1 MNTGGQVTYKAAERQ
16 LQNTVLKNIDQRPSG
31 GSCIQYVF
39 QKQYRVD
46 QPIGLCGHRDAHMTS
61 LLALLSTP
69 YSHVTQICSSASLNM
84 SNNSPVPSPSPSLEL
99 VYCKK
104 TLMQLVFAASSAF
117 LRCIFGPSCL
127 ILIHLSWI
135 TSASPP
141 AASAATIPRS
151 IPSSLFSVFVHS
163 LAVATASPVNPEN
176 S

>member
-84 SNNSPVPSPSPSLEL
+84 SNNSPVPSPGPSLE
-99 VYCKK
+99 V
-104 TLMQLVFAASSAF
+104 V
-117 LRCIFGPSCL
+117 
-127 ILIHLSWI
+127 
-135 TSASPP
+135 
-141 AASAATIPRS
+141 
-151 IPSSLFSVFVHS
+151 
-163 LAVATASPVNPEN
+163 
-176 S
+176 